1 LARAVQARDTP
12 ISFDELYEKLLNFE
26 ASLHNTNNTAQPY
39 FPASAHL
46 TNRASSGSRPLP
58 HSNYSSGRHTNWRP
72 TNSYNHRFSNP
83 SPLGPH
89 NSRTS

>member
-1 LARAVQARDTP
+1 
-12 ISFDELYEKLLNFE
+12 
-26 ASLHNTNNTAQPY
+26 
-39 FPASAHL
+39 
-46 TNRASSGSRPLP
+46 LP